1 MAEPLSIFVAC
12 APGLEPLLADEV
24 RALGLGAPEAQAGG
38 VSFAG
43 GFDEVLRANLE
54 LGLAS
59 RVLVRI
65 AQFRAVHLAELAKK
79 AGRLPWRR
87 WIAEG
92 TPVAVHATSRRSRL
106 YHTGAIAERVG
117 RAAGGV
123 VGAEAVVQED
133 VATDADAPVTIHV
146 RFERDTCTVSLDT
159 SGAPLH
165 RRGYRL
171 ATAKAPLREDLARAL
186 VVASGWDRD
195 SPLLDPMMGSG
206 TIVIE
211 AAMLARRLPP
221 GSLRE
226 RFAFMSLVP
235 FDATAWQRVL
245 EGAMDGALPSLPFR
259 IYGRDRNPGALRAA
273 TGNAERAGVQGDLD
287 LARASLGPLPWEPEQ
302 VTPRGALV
310 TNPPHGRRI
319 GGKSLNPLYRR
330 LGQVVNSLPA
340 DWRVAILA
348 SDRRL
353 ALRTGLPLTTA
364 LLTEQG
370 GTKVRFLTPRA
381 LER

>member
-1 MAEPLSIFVAC
+1 MADPLRLFAAC
-12 APGLEPLLADEV
+12 APGLEPLLGDEV
-24 RALGLGAPEAQAGG
+24 RLLGLGEPEQQAGG
-38 VSFAG
+38 VSFEGDFHA
-43 GFDEVLRANLE
+43 VLRANLG

-59 RVLVRI
+59 RVLVRL

-79 AGRLPWRR
+79 AGRLPWRQ

-117 RAAGGV
+117 RAAGA
-123 VGAEAVVQED
+123 GAVAQEGEAI
-133 VATDADAPVTIHV
+133 DADAPVTIHV
-146 RFERDTCTVSLDT
+146 RFERDTCTVSVDT

-206 TIVIE
+206 TIVVE
-211 AAMLARRLPP
+211 AALLARNLPP
-221 GSLRE
+221 GYLRE
-226 RFAFMSLVP
+226 RFAFMSMVP
-235 FDATAWQRVL
+235 FDAAAWQRVR
-245 EGAMDGALPSLPFR
+245 EGAMDRAWPSLPFP

-273 TGNAERAGVQGDLD
+273 TGNAERAGVLSDLD
-287 LARASLGPLPWEPEQ
+287 LGRATLGAFPWEPEQ
-302 VTPRGALV
+302 MPPRGALV

-319 GGKSLNPLYRR
+319 GGGKSLTPLYRR
-330 LGQVVNSLPA
+330 LGQVVNGLPA

-353 ALRTGLPLTTA
+353 ALRTGLPLSTA

-370 GTKVRFLTPRA
+370 GTKVRVLVT
-381 LER
+381 